1 VLIQLDN
8 KKKVKR
14 ELDEMYP
21 GDAGVY
27 HEIPLPTHVFIFHEH
42 VMNSTRA
49 ELEMLVIRTVF
60 VSIRQ
65 QTKKMTV

>member
-8 KKKVKR
+8 KKRVKI

-27 HEIPLPTHVFIFHEH
+27 HDKPLPTHVFIFHEH
-42 VMNSTRA
+42 LMTSTPA
-49 ELEMLVIRTVF
+49 ELEMLVICMVRVDCKAKGNN
-60 VSIRQ
+60 V
-65 QTKKMTV
+65 